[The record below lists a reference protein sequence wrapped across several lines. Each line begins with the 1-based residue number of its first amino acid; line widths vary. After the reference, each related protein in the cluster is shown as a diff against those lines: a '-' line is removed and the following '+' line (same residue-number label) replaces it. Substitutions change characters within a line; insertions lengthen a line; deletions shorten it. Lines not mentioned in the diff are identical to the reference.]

1 MIEKKYLNTR
11 DVCKVTFTL
20 PEDIHA
26 HFIALCGEFN
36 DWNPSAHPMKKIRGS
51 GYVVTLILKTGRSYQ
66 FKYVLDG
73 NRWENDPQADR
84 YVPDGMGSDNSVID
98 L

>member
-1 MIEKKYLNTR
+1 MIEKKYMNTN

-26 HFIALCGEFN
+26 HIIALCGEFN
-36 DWNPSAHPMKKIRGS
+36 EWNPSSHPMKKIRGS
-51 GYVVTLILKTGRSYQ
+51 GYIVTLILKVGRSYQ
-66 FKYVLDG
+66 FKYVMDG
-73 NRWENDPQADR
+73 SRWENDPQADR